1 MVGDGSFGGFVRF
14 LFSKAYITPQEKSA
28 SEITYTHTPNDGA
41 YIEALTKDP
50 ATAAN
55 VVSIPTNKDIKPR
68 EAATIAT
75 NLANKGHGNTPVVTF
90 SSKSG
95 SGTEVLTC
103 SEITDC

>member
-14 LFSKAYITPQEKSA
+14 LFSAAYIPPQEKSA
-28 SEITYTHTPNDGA
+28 NEITYTYTPNDGA

-55 VVSIPTNKDIKPR
+55 VVSIPTNKDLKPR

-75 NLANKGHGNTPVVTF
+75 NLTNKA
-90 SSKSG
+90 
-95 SGTEVLTC
+95 
-103 SEITDC
+103 